1 MKVSVVIVAFKSD
14 HLLENL
20 ISSIP
25 NYYEIIVIENSLN
38 HNVQNNLKKFKNVR
52 VIIPKE
58 NLGYGKSFNLGLEIS
73 KNNITCFISPD
84 IYIPEDCFENI
95 TKIIKKFNDFS
106 ILAPTY
112 KNETIHKNYQI
123 KDKVQ
128 LNNLI
133 VDNNKL
139 IEVDEVDLAM
149 AFINKSNISNL
160 KLMDEN
166 FFLYFESTDAC
177 LNLRKQ
183 NKKIYVIENIK
194 FTHHGTS
201 SSDIFLKNK
210 IDINRNWHFSWSK
223 FYLLKKHYNYFYGLK
238 KTMPNFFHSLKW
250 FIICKVKFMISKTNK
265 EELAGNLH
273 RAVLSGLINSYLLK
287 KSSYRPF
294 GKKNN

>member
-38 HNVQNNLKKFKNVR
+38 PNVEINLKKFKNVR

-58 NLGYGKSFNLGLEIS
+58 NLGYGKSFNLGLDIS
-73 KNNITCFISPD
+73 KSNITCFISPD
-84 IYIPEDCFENI
+84 IYIPENCFENI

-177 LNLRKQ
+177 INLRKR
-183 NKKIYVIENIK
+183 NKKICVIENLK
-194 FTHHGTS
+194 YHHMGTQ
-201 SSDIFLKNK
+201 SSDPKFSTQIKMS
-210 IDINRNWHFSWSK
+210 RNWHFCWSK
-223 FYLLKKHYNYFYGLK
+223 FYLLKKHKNYFHGIR
-238 KTMPNFFHSLKW
+238 KTLPNFIRSLKMCL
-250 FIICKVKFMISKTNK
+250 FFLIKKDIENFKVHKAS
-265 EELAGNLH
+265 
-273 RAVLSGLINSYLLK
+273 LSGLIASYFLK
-287 KSSYRPF
+287 NSSYRPF
-294 GKKNN
+294 ENKEKN